1 MPVSPVAKLCP
12 FFSYSPKIEN
22 QKSKIKNPMN
32 VCLLIPAYNE
42 ERAIGQ
48 VVSKA
53 REIIDP
59 VVVVDDGSQDAT
71 AQIAQDSGALVLKH
85 HVNSGKGAALRT
97 GFQYALD
104 HGYDAVITM
113 DSDGQHDVDDIPKFL
128 EVFEKKEI
136 PPNPPLPKRG
146 LVGIILGS
154 RMHDIST
161 MPTVRRFTN
170 KLTSFVG
177 SLLVHQELKDS
188 QSGFRLI
195 SSDVLRAVELETSGY
210 EMESEL
216 LIKAS
221 KSGFRITSV
230 PIKTIYG
237 QEVSKISPV
246 ADTCRFFRLLF
257 RSLQRR
263 TLRPMLYALRPDCW
277 LRTMMAS
284 IRKG

>member
-1 MPVSPVAKLCP
+1 LRFLISDLPE
-12 FFSYSPKIEN
+12 IEN
-22 QKSKIKNPMN
+22 QKSKIKNLMN

-42 ERAIGQ
+42 SRAIGQ

-53 REIIDP
+53 RKIIDS

-85 HVNSGKGAALRT
+85 EINRGKGAALRT

-113 DSDGQHDVDDIPKFL
+113 DSDGQHDVDDIPRFL
-128 EVFEKKEI
+128 EAFEKKGI
-136 PPNPPLPKRG
+136 PPNPPLLKGGKSRSAFTKGGKKGSLLKGG

-161 MPTVRRFTN
+161 MPAVRKFTN

-177 SLLVHQELKDS
+177 SLLAHQELRDS

-210 EMESEL
+210 ELESEL

-221 KSGFRITSV
+221 RSGFRITSV

-237 QEVSKISPV
+237 QEVSKINPI
-246 ADTCRFFRLLF
+246 ADTCRFFRLFF
-257 RSLQRR
+257 RSLR
-263 TLRPMLYALRPDCW
+263 W
-277 LRTMMAS
+277 
-284 IRKG
+284 

>member
-1 MPVSPVAKLCP
+1 
-12 FFSYSPKIEN
+12 
-22 QKSKIKNPMN
+22 MN

-42 ERAIGQ
+42 ARTIGQ

-53 REIIDP
+53 RKIIGSI
-59 VVVVDDGSQDAT
+59 VVVDDGSQDAT
-71 AQIAQDSGALVLKH
+71 AQIAQDSGAFVLKH
-85 HVNSGKGAALRT
+85 QVNSGKGAALRT

-128 EVFEKKEI
+128 EAFEEK
-136 PPNPPLPKRG
+136 LRS
-146 LVGIILGS
+146 LSLGIIIGS
-154 RMHDIST
+154 RMQDIST
-161 MPTVRRFTN
+161 MPAVRKFTN

-177 SLLVHQELKDS
+177 SLLAHQELKDS

-195 SSDVLRAVELETSGY
+195 SSDVLRVVELETSGY

-221 KSGFRITSV
+221 RSGFRITSV

-237 QEVSKISPV
+237 QEVSKINPMV
-246 ADTCRFFRLLF
+246 DTCRFFRLLF
-257 RSLQRR
+257 RSFR
-263 TLRPMLYALRPDCW
+263 W
-277 LRTMMAS
+277 
-284 IRKG
+284 